1 MRRYTILSVLIVAAL
16 INLFFFIIEKI
27 LENNPSLS
35 FGSQKILFMVTIFVT
50 LIVVWIFLYYL
61 DSIRDQMVSNLK
73 KLISL
78 IRMQSGSWTPSPIVI
93 ENLTC
98 DDEICEIIELLN
110 DRSDSINDYVDHLK
124 HVVGYIQ
131 HEINTPLATLVL
143 LIDEY
148 KESYPQVDF
157 RSLEEEISI
166 LSATANGLATLTK
179 DDVETKRQP
188 VDLVSLAKSIIS
200 LYEGKTMH
208 RFVLEGADSYSYP
221 TDKYFMYTIMR
232 NIIHNASKYSW
243 ENTVITVTI
252 ENKKI
257 MIKDNGVWISE
268 EDHKKIRLP
277 FWKKSSARSEESGI
291 GLGLSLVKKL
301 AEILEIKILLDSH
314 EWKGTVFTLMLP

>member
-1 MRRYTILSVLIVAAL
+1 M
-16 INLFFFIIEKI
+16 
-27 LENNPSLS
+27 
-35 FGSQKILFMVTIFVT
+35 
-50 LIVVWIFLYYL
+50 
-61 DSIRDQMVSNLK
+61 
-73 KLISL
+73 
-78 IRMQSGSWTPSPIVI
+78 I

-232 NIIHNASKYSW
+232 NIIHNASKYS
-243 ENTVITVTI
+243 
-252 ENKKI
+252 
-257 MIKDNGVWISE
+257 
-268 EDHKKIRLP
+268 
-277 FWKKSSARSEESGI
+277 
-291 GLGLSLVKKL
+291 
-301 AEILEIKILLDSH
+301 
-314 EWKGTVFTLMLP
+314 